1 MPHALSMPA
10 PGFQAIILCGP
21 GVSFDTFTSK
31 PEESPKA
38 LLPIAN
44 RPMVWYP
51 LDFCYRMGIT
61 KIHLVAPPASAPAIQ
76 AALNTNPHLTALPSP
91 KPDLIAPVDLD
102 QTTGTAQIFRLPEVL
117 KEIKGDFIVL
127 PCDLV
132 CELGGEALLETW
144 MIREA
149 GLGGATGGG
158 EEFNGPKMAI
168 GGEKGGRRGGLGV
181 WYETKIEVPKGE
193 LGVKG
198 EETDFLA
205 TAPIEQGPVPPH
217 QNSLLRD
224 TSKVVLSFPTD
235 TLNDTVEMKNML
247 PIRQSLVA
255 KHGNVRM
262 LTTHRDAH
270 IYIFPAWVLDMINK
284 NDDMDN
290 LSEDVIGWWAKA
302 SWQSGFAE
310 RLGLREIFHGEEPSN
325 DEEALERDEES
336 KEDIDIAAISTTSV
350 SRVETL
356 KSSITISAAEQSPQ
370 TDAQD
375 NSTTEATTDPLI
387 VPPFLAYIHK
397 SQPYGTPGA
406 PVIRRVDTAPLLL
419 MISLQLAKLEATD
432 QVGRQDASPLAHTS
446 KVAYPQGIAGRCTV
460 TRQDCLLADNVT
472 VEERSA
478 VKECV
483 IGANCQIGEGA
494 KLFRCVLM
502 EGAVVGK
509 GCKIS
514 GSILGRRSV
523 VGNDSVLQDCEVED
537 NMRIEAKTEAKNEK
551 FRSSEGLE
559 ATEEEMADAFADEI
573 DDDGLMQE

>member
-1 MPHALSMPA
+1 MLGYYLRTYQDLWWNIWHSTNYH
-10 PGFQAIILCGP
+10 I
-21 GVSFDTFTSK
+21 
-31 PEESPKA
+31 E
-38 LLPIAN
+38 
-44 RPMVWYP
+44 
-51 LDFCYRMGIT
+51 
-61 KIHLVAPPASAPAIQ
+61 IHLVAPPASAPAIQ

-132 CELGGEALLETW
+132 CELGGETLLETW
-144 MIREA
+144 MIKEA

-158 EEFNGPKMAI
+158 EEFHGPKMAI
-168 GGEKGGRRGGLGV
+168 GGENGGRRGGLGV

-193 LGVKG
+193 LAVKG

-205 TAPIEQGPVPPH
+205 TAPIDQGPVPPH
-217 QNSLLRD
+217 QSSLLRH

-235 TLNDTVEMKNML
+235 TLNDTVEIKNML
-247 PIRQSLVA
+247 PIRQNLVE
-255 KHGNVRM
+255 KHGNIRIH
-262 LTTHRDAH
+262 TTHRDAH

-290 LSEDVIGWWAKA
+290 LTEDVIGWWAKA
-302 SWQSGFAE
+302 TWQNGFAE
-310 RLGLREIFHGEEPSN
+310 RLGLRYIFHGAKSSN
-325 DEEALERDEES
+325 DEEVNERNEES
-336 KEDIDIAAISTTSV
+336 NEDIDIATLSSTSV
-350 SRVETL
+350 STVQSL
-356 KSSITISAAEQSPQ
+356 KSAITISANHQSPKI
-370 TDAQD
+370 DAQD
-375 NSTTEATTDPLI
+375 SIMNTSDAQPLI
-387 VPPFLAYIHK
+387 VPPFLAYLHP
-397 SQPYGTPGA
+397 STPYDTPGA
-406 PVIRRVDTAPLLL
+406 PLVRRVDTAPLLL
-419 MISLQLAKLEATD
+419 MISLRLAKLEAVD
-432 QVGRQDASPLAHTS
+432 QVGRPEASPFAHAS
-446 KVAYPQGIAGRCTV
+446 KVAYPGGIASRCTV

-478 VKECV
+478 IKECV
-483 IGANCQIGEGA
+483 IGANCQVGEGA

-537 NMRIEAKTEAKNEK
+537 NMRIEAKSKH
-551 FRSSEGLE
+551 FSPPPC
-559 ATEEEMADAFADEI
+559 F
-573 DDDGLMQE
+573 Q